1 MPGGDQK
8 TRRFRNE
15 KQSEKEND
23 RRNNLDPKHPL
34 PGLEPEPKGST
45 RSSCGAGN
53 EIIAHERE
61 EQTEDDRQ
69 LLERREAAANA
80 RRSDLADV
88 SGTDDAGRANGNP
101 AHYSQDDELN
111 RDGSDPR
118 APWAPA
124 QR

>member
-34 PGLEPEPKGST
+34 PGLEPKPKGSA

-61 EQTEDDRQ
+61 EQAEDDRQ
-69 LLERREAAANA
+69 LLERREAPANR
-80 RRSDLADV
+80 RRSNLTDV
-88 SGTDDAGRANGNP
+88 SGTDDAGGPDGRP
-101 AHYSQDDELN
+101 AHHSIDDDLT
-111 RDGSDPR
+111 RAVSDPR
-118 APWAPA
+118 AP
-124 QR
+124 